1 MKRSASDSAGYLSGG
16 ALRWAWLFVV
26 WLVISGAAPG
36 SLVIGAI
43 VAALATWFSLYL
55 VPAGVSPFRP
65 IALAGVAVRL
75 AWSAVLAGADV
86 ARRVFDPR
94 LPIAPGIV
102 GYSCETLV
110 GRDRDIFYS
119 VSSLL
124 PGTVPAGEDAD
135 GVLQVHCLDTGQSVR
150 AAMARDEALLARAMG
165 RGRIDV

>member
-1 MKRSASDSAGYLSGG
+1 MKRSASDGADYVSGI
-16 ALRWAWLFVV
+16 AVRWAWFFVL
-26 WLVISGAAPG
+26 WLVISGAALG

-43 VAALATWFSLYL
+43 VAALAAWVSLYL

-65 IALAGVAVRL
+65 IPLLGAAVRL
-75 AWSAVLAGADV
+75 AWSAVLAGADI

-110 GRDRDIFYS
+110 GRDRDIFYA

-150 AAMARDEALLARAMG
+150 ASMARDEALLARAMG
-165 RGRIDV
+165 RGQIDV

>member
-1 MKRSASDSAGYLSGG
+1 MKRSASDGAVYLSGG
-16 ALRWAWLFVV
+16 AFRWAWLFVL
-26 WLVISGAAPG
+26 WLVISGAALG

-43 VAALATWFSLYL
+43 VAALAAWVSLYL
-55 VPAGVSPFRP
+55 VPAGVSHFRP
-65 IALAGVAVRL
+65 IPLLGAAVRL
-75 AWSAVLAGADV
+75 AWSAVLAGADI

-102 GYSCETLV
+102 GYSCEILV
-110 GRDRDIFYS
+110 GRDRDIFYA

-124 PGTVPAGEDAD
+124 PGTVPAGEDTD

-165 RGRIDV
+165 RGQIDV